1 MYTPAPGGPEQRRN
15 TAIVSSNTE
24 SGAPSLDHVR
34 IVLVG
39 TTHPGN
45 IGATARAMK
54 VMGLSALHLV
64 APARFPSAEATA
76 RAAGADDILARAR
89 VHADLEDALVG
100 VRTVYGTTARE
111 RHIDWPAQSPR
122 EAAAAIAADGDDV
135 AIVFGRE
142 RSGLT
147 NEELDRCQRAIHIP
161 TSATFRSLNLAQ
173 AVQICAYE
181 LRLAHVAAAPAMP
194 APREGRD
201 PPAAAAEL
209 EGLRAHTLAV
219 MEAVGYYDP
228 AQPKLLERRLQRLF
242 NRAGLLHSESQILRG
257 FLAAIAQRVSR
268 GD

>member
-1 MYTPAPGGPEQRRN
+1 M
-15 TAIVSSNTE
+15 SSNTE
-24 SGAPSLDHVR
+24 SGAAPLGHVR

-64 APARFPSAEATA
+64 APARFPCAEATA
-76 RAAGADDILARAR
+76 RAAGADDILARAN
-89 VHADLEDALVG
+89 VHTHLEEALSG

-122 EAAAAIAADGDDV
+122 EAAAAIAADGEDV

-181 LRLAHVAAAPAMP
+181 LRLAHAAGAPA
-194 APREGRD
+194 AVREGRD

-257 FLAAIAQRVSR
+257 FLAAIEQRMSR
-268 GD
+268 DD